1 MSRAIMTIMILNW
14 ENILFN
20 EQRRITMHHRPWEKQ
35 CVRLTNST
43 TSLIDARCPIFQS
56 SFLNSKCSAEVS
68 APVQPLVRAEMGSS
82 PSREPEK
89 STGWLHRS
97 LLLSSNTEFG
107 VFTLLNKRR
116 RDFRS
121 ASAWSQT
128 SSCPV
133 LAEATSFTTPSLT
146 TTTSKPSGLSRN
158 SKLKQR
164 PAKFSLRLGLL

>member
-1 MSRAIMTIMILNW
+1 MTIMILNW

-97 LLLSSNTEFG
+97 LLLSSNLGFLFCWIKGDETFAQHLHG
-107 VFTLLNKRR
+107 
-116 RDFRS
+116 
-121 ASAWSQT
+121 
-128 SSCPV
+128 P
-133 LAEATSFTTPSLT
+133 
-146 TTTSKPSGLSRN
+146 
-158 SKLKQR
+158 R
-164 PAKFSLRLGLL
+164 PAPALCLQKPHPSPPPVRPPPLPNLQGSHVTAN